1 MPDPLII
8 NGLGTT
14 SPVHPASPVSPAG
27 GAQPVEGPSFERFL
41 LDSLDQVNRLQQE
54 ANQGVE
60 KVVTGE
66 TDNIAEVF
74 TAVRKADV
82 AFSMLMEMRNK
93 LVDAYQEIQQMRV

>member
-8 NGLGTT
+8 NGLQ
-14 SPVHPASPVSPAG
+14 AG
-27 GAQPVEGPSFERFL
+27 QVAGPSSKTAAAGPTATPDGKSFKDVL

-54 ANQGVE
+54 AAQGAE
-60 KVVTGE
+60 KVATGE
-66 TDNIAEVF
+66 TDNMAEVF

-93 LVDAYQEIQQMRV
+93 LVDAYREIQQMRV

>member
-1 MPDPLII
+1 MPDPLSIH
-8 NGLGTT
+8 GLQPGI
-14 SPVHPASPVSPAG
+14 PVSPAG
-27 GAQPVEGPSFERFL
+27 APGQSRPTTGPDGKSFSDLL

-54 ANQGVE
+54 AAAGVE

-66 TDNIAEVF
+66 TDNLAEVL

-93 LVDAYQEIQQMRV
+93 LVEAYQEVQQMRV